1 MNNSLDF
8 SKKSRRAILIFLL
21 LFLVVVFIP
30 RAYFLLSP
38 VQKFQFSQTDF
49 EKKEFKNAEFKEYSK
64 KSSFE
69 KKKSKFSV
77 PPSKFD
83 PNQYAAS
90 DWMKLGLSEKQT
102 AVLLKFGKRGF
113 YSDDD
118 LKNVFVISE
127 SFFALIKDSL
137 IYPPRKE
144 FVPKVIESK
153 KTISVELNTASE
165 EQLLSLK
172 GVGAFFAKQIIKKRS
187 ELGGFISVEQLKEV
201 WKMDEE
207 NFEKIKP
214 QVNVDPK
221 LIRGILINSVS
232 AEELKAHPYISWN
245 VANSIVKL
253 RNQHGNFKQVEDLK
267 KSVLIDDVLFEKIKP
282 YIVIE

>member
-30 RAYFLLSP
+30 RAFFLLSP
-38 VQKFQFSQTDF
+38 VEKFQFSQTDF
-49 EKKEFKNAEFKEYSK
+49 EKKEFQNAQFKEYSK
-64 KSSFE
+64 KSSFD

-90 DWMKLGLSEKQT
+90 DWMRLGLSEKQT
-102 AVLLKFGKRGF
+102 AILLKFGKRGF
-113 YSDDD
+113 YSDED
-118 LKNVFVISE
+118 LKQVFVISD

-137 IYPPRKE
+137 VYPPRKE
-144 FVPKVIESK
+144 FATKITETKKV
-153 KTISVELNTASE
+153 TILELNTASE

-172 GVGAFFAKQIIKKRS
+172 GVGAFFAKQIIKKRG
-187 ELGGFISVEQLKEV
+187 ELGGYISVDQLKEV

-207 NFEKIKP
+207 KFEIIKP
-214 QVNVDPK
+214 QVSVDK
-221 LIRGILINSVS
+221 SLIQGIQINLVT

-245 VANSIVKL
+245 VANSLIKI
-253 RNQHGNFKQVEDLK
+253 RNQHGNFKSPEDLR
-267 KSVLIDDVLFEKIKP
+267 KSVLVDDILFEKIKP